1 MAASSLVRYALAL
14 LAIIGGG
21 GLAGLFF
28 AQFALSGLN
37 PFYQNAPLPGP
48 LVAVPEPGPA
58 ALPESIPAVATA
70 GWSYPALPVDRIGYD
85 PGPPDPSL
93 DLDDRPPPPEP
104 LLVDDRPAPRATIAT
119 LATAPTPETSTPVVT
134 EVSPPPPVS
143 VATAEDPPR

>member
-1 MAASSLVRYALAL
+1 M

-58 ALPESIPAVATA
+58 ALPEGNLAVATA
-70 GWSYPALPVDRIGYD
+70 DWSYPAPPVDRIGYD

-93 DLDDRPPPPEP
+93 DLDDPPPPEP
-104 LLVDDRPAPRATIAT
+104 LLVDEPLAPRATIAT
-119 LATAPTPETSTPVVT
+119 LATALAADASTPSVTIAKPAPPVAVVT
-134 EVSPPPPVS
+134 VD
-143 VATAEDPPR
+143 APPR